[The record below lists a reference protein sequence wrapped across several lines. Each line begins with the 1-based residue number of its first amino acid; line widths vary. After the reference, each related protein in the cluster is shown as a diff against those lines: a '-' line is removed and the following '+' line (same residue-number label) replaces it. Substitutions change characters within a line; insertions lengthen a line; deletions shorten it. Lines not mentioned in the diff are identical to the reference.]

1 MKRFLEF
8 KRGERVCRSLRI
20 RMKKVS
26 DRGAVDMLSIMVG
39 LLIISVITALILP
52 KIIPALMGGKQAAVR
67 EQVKGLIEVGHN
79 YGAAYGGVFTGIGSY
94 TAGGY
99 VAGQTSLLPSNYTAS
114 GVSNPFNG
122 FGVIT
127 SAATGSAGQFTVTE
141 SGLPGDV
148 CTGLQSSFA
157 TVGIA
162 SCSSGTFSLTT
173 Q

>member
-1 MKRFLEF
+1 VKRFLKF
-8 KRGERVCRSLRI
+8 QRWGSVCRFLRI
-20 RMKKVS
+20 RTKKTVN

-39 LLIISVITALILP
+39 LLIISAITALILP

-79 YGAAYGGVFTGIGSY
+79 YGAAYGGIFTGLGSY

-114 GVSNPFNG
+114 GVSNPFGG
-122 FGVIT
+122 FGVLT
-127 SAATGSAGQFTVTE
+127 SASGNVNQFMVTE

-157 TVGIA
+157 TVGTA
-162 SCSSGTFSLTT
+162 SCSNGTFSLTT